1 MSVIYKE
8 GAIVKQLIIKDFI
21 MQWKYLI
28 WCLIYP
34 LFLYMTLTDIKSFYV
49 IMSAIIPVIA
59 ILKTFNDDKK
69 YDSEVM
75 LNSLPLAKKE
85 IVVAKYITAF
95 IVFIISMIV
104 SSPVGITRF
113 AGGVFEFITTTLV
126 TSTGFVFIYLSFV
139 LPILFWF
146 GYKKASF
153 ITLFILIAPTA
164 IGAMFF
170 EISMEQIQL
179 YNSVL
184 FVSSICMFIVSIF
197 VSVKLYEKREF

>member
-1 MSVIYKE
+1 MRGGVI
-8 GAIVKQLIIKDFI
+8 VRQLIIKDFI
-21 MQWKYLI
+21 MQWKHLI

-69 YDSEVM
+69 YNSEVI
-75 LNSLPLAKKE
+75 LNSLPLARKQ
-85 IVVAKYITAF
+85 IVLAKYIMAL
-95 IVFIISMIV
+95 IIFIISMIV
-104 SSPVGITRF
+104 SSPVVINRF
-113 AGGVFEFITTTLV
+113 EDGTFEFITTTV
-126 TSTGFVFIYLSFV
+126 ITISGFVFIYFSIV

-153 ITLFILIAPTA
+153 ITFFILIAPTA
-164 IGAMFF
+164 IGTMFF

-184 FVSSICMFIVSIF
+184 FVSSICIFIASVF

>member
-1 MSVIYKE
+1 MNVIYKE

-28 WCLIYP
+28 WHLMYP
-34 LFLYMTLTDIKSFYV
+34 LFLYMTLIDIKSFYM

-69 YDSEVM
+69 YNSEVIV
-75 LNSLPLAKKE
+75 NSLPLARKE
-85 IVVAKYITAF
+85 IVLAKYIMAL
-95 IVFIISMIV
+95 IIFIISMIV
-104 SSPVGITRF
+104 SSPVVINRF
-113 AGGVFEFITTTLV
+113 EDGTFEFITTTV
-126 TSTGFVFIYLSFV
+126 ITISGFVFIYLSIV

-146 GYKKASF
+146 GYKKASL

-164 IGAMFF
+164 IGTMFF

-179 YNSVL
+179 YNSLL
-184 FVSSICMFIVSIF
+184 FISSICMFIVSVF

>member
-1 MSVIYKE
+1 M
-8 GAIVKQLIIKDFI
+8 KQLIIKDFI
-21 MQWKYLI
+21 VQWKYLI
-28 WCLIYP
+28 WHLIYP
-34 LFLYMTLTDIKSFYV
+34 LLLYMTLIDIKSFYI

-69 YDSEVM
+69 YNSEVIV
-75 LNSLPLAKKE
+75 NSLPLAKKQ
-85 IVVAKYITAF
+85 IVLAKYIMAL
-95 IVFIISMIV
+95 IIFIISMIV
-104 SSPVGITRF
+104 SSPVVINRF
-113 AGGVFEFITTTLV
+113 EDGTFEFITTTV
-126 TSTGFVFIYLSFV
+126 ITISGFVFIYLSIV

-153 ITLFILIAPTA
+153 ITFFILIAPTA
-164 IGAMFF
+164 IGTMFF

-184 FVSSICMFIVSIF
+184 FVSSICIFIASVF

>member
-28 WCLIYP
+28 WHLMYP
-34 LFLYMTLTDIKSFYV
+34 LFLYMTLIDIKSFYM

-69 YDSEVM
+69 YNSEVIV
-75 LNSLPLAKKE
+75 NSLPLARKQ
-85 IVVAKYITAF
+85 IVLAKYIMAL
-95 IVFIISMIV
+95 IIFIISMIV
-104 SSPVGITRF
+104 SSPVVINRF
-113 AGGVFEFITTTLV
+113 EDGTFEFITTTV
-126 TSTGFVFIYLSFV
+126 ITISGFVFIYLSIV

-164 IGAMFF
+164 IGTMFF
-170 EISMEQIQL
+170 EINLEQIQL